1 MILRSW
7 ASTLEDMSIA
17 IPSGAARSGS
27 GWSLRT
33 TLRQVAQAAVTPRDL
48 DDVLDHFHPLRR
60 GTDLRGRIVEVRPE
74 TAASATLVI
83 KPGRDWAGHLPGQYL
98 RVGVDVDGVRL
109 WRTYSLTHG
118 PRADRCISITVK
130 AIPGGVVSN
139 HLVRRVRPGQMIQIG
154 QAEGEFVLPQ
164 PIPDKLLL
172 VTAGSGITPV
182 IGMLRNLFSRAQRP
196 ATDIVLLHSAL
207 SRSEVIFGE
216 ELRQY
221 GAAGWLRLVELHT
234 DTHGLLDVADPDTG
248 LDRIVPDLADRT
260 AYACG
265 PAGLLDA
272 LQEHYDARGLALHVE
287 RFRAP
292 VVATAADGQSG
303 GTLTF
308 GSGLTVEADGATP
321 ILDVAESAGV
331 LMPSGCRMG
340 VCYGCVLPLREGA
353 VRDLRNG
360 QLTTAAPGDGVII
373 QTCINAAAGECHLD
387 HA

>member
-1 MILRSW
+1 MILRW
-7 ASTLEDMSIA
+7 QASTLEDMSIA
-17 IPSGAARSGS
+17 IPSGAPRSGS

-83 KPGRDWAGHLPGQYL
+83 KPGRDWAGHVPGQYL

-130 AIPGGVVSN
+130 AIPDGVVSN

-164 PIPDKLLL
+164 PVPAKLLL

-182 IGMLRNLFSRAQRP
+182 IGMLRNLFSRAERP

-207 SRSEVIFGE
+207 SRSEVIFGT

-234 DTHGLLDVADPDTG
+234 DTHGLLDVAD
-248 LDRIVPDLADRT
+248 LDRIVPDLAERT

-272 LQEHYDARGLALHVE
+272 LQEHYDARDLTLHVE

-292 VVATAADGQSG
+292 AAAEPGEG
-303 GTLTF
+303 GSVTF
-308 GSGLTVEADGATP
+308 TSGLTVEAGGATP
-321 ILDVAESAGV
+321 ILDAAESAGV

-387 HA
+387 H

>member
-1 MILRSW
+1 MILRSK

-48 DDVLDHFHPLRR
+48 DDVLDQFHPLRR
-60 GTDLRGRIVEVRPE
+60 GTELRGRVVEVRPE

-83 KPGRDWAGHLPGQYL
+83 KPSRDWAGHVPGQYV

-139 HLVRRVRPGQMIQIG
+139 HLVHRVRPGQMIQLG

-164 PIPDKLLL
+164 PIPAKLLL

-182 IGMLRNLFSRAQRP
+182 IGMLRNLFSRAERP
-196 ATDIVLLHSAL
+196 TTDIVLLHSAL

-216 ELRQY
+216 ELRRY
-221 GAAGWLRLVELHT
+221 GAAGWLRLIELHT
-234 DTHGLLDVADPDTG
+234 DVHGILDVADPEHG
-248 LDRIVPDLADRT
+248 LDARVPDLAERT
-260 AYACG
+260 SYACG
-265 PAGLLDA
+265 PVGLLDA
-272 LQEHYDARGLALHVE
+272 LEQHHEERGLTLHVE

-292 VVATAADGQSG
+292 MAAEPGDG

-308 GSGLTVEADGATP
+308 TSGLTVEADGATP
-321 ILDVAESAGV
+321 ILDAAESAGV

-340 VCYGCVLPLREGA
+340 VCFGCVLPLREGS

-373 QTCINAAAGECHLD
+373 QTCINAVAGECHLD

>member
-1 MILRSW
+1 MILRPR
-7 ASTLEDMSIA
+7 ASTLEGMSVA
-17 IPSGAARSGS
+17 IPSGASRSGS
-27 GWSLRT
+27 GWSLRS

-74 TAASATLVI
+74 TAASATVVI
-83 KPGRDWAGHLPGQYL
+83 KPGRDWTGHVPGQYL

-139 HLVRRVRPGQMIQIG
+139 HLVHRIRPGQMIQIG

-182 IGMLRNLFSRAQRP
+182 IGMLRNLFSRAVRP
-196 ATDIVLLHSAL
+196 TTDIVLLHSAL
-207 SRSEVIFGE
+207 SRSGVIFGE
-216 ELRQY
+216 ELRRY

-234 DTHGLLDVADPDTG
+234 DTHGLLQVGDPEAG
-248 LDRIVPDLADRT
+248 LDRIVPDLAERT

-272 LQEHYDARGLALHVE
+272 LQEYYDARGLELNVE

-292 VVATAADGQSG
+292 MVATGEG

-308 GSGLTVEADGATP
+308 TSG
-321 ILDVAESAGV
+321 VAV
-331 LMPSGCRMG
+331 
-340 VCYGCVLPLREGA
+340 
-353 VRDLRNG
+353 
-360 QLTTAAPGDGVII
+360 AA
-373 QTCINAAAGECHLD
+373 
-387 HA
+387 